1 MKGKKEIKNLS
12 ASVKEKLRNI
22 SMQAGK
28 EFQSILRQY
37 IQERFL
43 YRLSIS
49 TYSNNLIL
57 KGALLFVAHDISR
70 TRPTKDIDFL
80 GASISNQKDEIEDI
94 IKNIIKIEFED
105 GIRFDSD
112 SIRSEKI
119 VEDGDY
125 QGIRVKFYAYLESS
139 KQRVQLDIGFGD
151 KITGGPIEIDFP
163 ALLDFPAPHLNV
175 YSVENAIA
183 EKFEAIVSL
192 QLQTSRMK
200 DFYDISFFA
209 ETYPIKKDLLKKSII
224 ATFDQRGTDKEL
236 RKYIYKPNFKDNP
249 EKQIQWLSFLK
260 RNKLTAEDKF
270 SKIVDKIESFLEP
283 VLSDDNKTQ

>member
-1 MKGKKEIKNLS
+1 
-12 ASVKEKLRNI
+12 
-22 SMQAGK
+22 
-28 EFQSILRQY
+28 
-37 IQERFL
+37 
-43 YRLSIS
+43 
-49 TYSNNLIL
+49 
-57 KGALLFVAHDISR
+57 
-70 TRPTKDIDFL
+70 
-80 GASISNQKDEIEDI
+80 
-94 IKNIIKIEFED
+94 
-105 GIRFDSD
+105 
-112 SIRSEKI
+112 
-119 VEDGDY
+119 
-125 QGIRVKFYAYLESS
+125 
-139 KQRVQLDIGFGD
+139 LDIGFGD

-163 ALLDFPAPHLNV
+163 ALLDLPAPHLNV